1 MPSVGTNRILING
14 SCSCLEKYYEGAD
27 GGYQCLGCHY
37 SCLSCNG
44 AGVGNCLSCS
54 INVGR
59 VLNGGTCTCR
69 AGYNDNGQ
77 S

>member
-37 SCLSCNG
+37 SCLSC
-44 AGVGNCLSCS
+44 S